1 MIQSTSVQILV
12 LNSGSSSLK
21 YQLIEMTG
29 ERRLAKGEISKIG
42 GLVNNEVK
50 NHDEALTAAFKN
62 LTESGARMEEIA
74 GVGHRVVHGGEDF
87 QQSVIIDD
95 RVLGLIEK
103 ASELAPLHNPANLKG
118 YYASKALLPK
128 ATHVAVFDTAFH
140 QTLAPHAY
148 LYGIPYEYYTRDKVR
163 RYGFHGTS
171 YRYVLE
177 RYAQIQGKPASECK
191 LIACHLGNG
200 CSVCAIDGGKS
211 ADTSMGFT
219 PLEGLL
225 MGTRSGDIDAGAV
238 TYLMGRG
245 VTNADA
251 MLNEKSGLLGLSG
264 VSNDM
269 QLVLAEAT
277 RGNQRAEMA
286 VQVFCYRVTKY
297 IGAYFAA
304 MSGADA
310 IIFTAGIG
318 EHAAVIR
325 ARICASLAVL
335 GVVLDPARN
344 DDAAG
349 KERKISS
356 DRASPAVWVIPTD
369 EELVIARDTMLA
381 ITRRAIT
388 A

>member
-21 YQLIEMTG
+21 FQLIEMTG

-42 GLVNNEVK
+42 TEVR
-50 NHDEALTAAFKN
+50 NHDEALASAFKK
-62 LTESGARMEEIA
+62 LAEAGARLEDIA

-95 RVLGLIEK
+95 KVLRLIEK
-103 ASELAPLHNPANLKG
+103 ASDLAPLHNPANLKG

-140 QTLAPHAY
+140 QTLEPHAF

-171 YRYVLE
+171 YRYVSE
-177 RYAQIQGKPASECK
+177 RFAQIHGKRASK

-200 CSVCAIDGGKS
+200 CSVCAIDAGKS
-211 ADTSMGFT
+211 VDTSMGFT

-225 MGTRSGDIDAGAV
+225 MGTRSGDMDAGAV
-238 TYLMGRG
+238 TFLMARG
-245 VTNADA
+245 VSNLDSL
-251 MLNEKSGLLGLSG
+251 LNEKSGLLGVSG

-269 QLVLAEAT
+269 QEVLAAASN
-277 RGNQRAEMA
+277 GNQRAEFA
-286 VQVFCYRVTKY
+286 IQVFCYRVTKY

-310 IIFTAGIG
+310 ILFTGGIG
-318 EHAAVIR
+318 EHAASIR
-325 ARICASLAVL
+325 ARICAPLGVL
-335 GVVLDPARN
+335 GVSLDPARN
-344 DDAAG
+344 DGAVG
-349 KERKISS
+349 REQKISP
-356 DRASPAVWVIPTD
+356 DGTSPAVWVIPTD
-369 EELVIARDTMLA
+369 EELVIARDTAKA
-381 ITRRAIT
+381 IAQ
-388 A
+388 

>member
-21 YQLIEMTG
+21 YQLIETTG

-42 GLVNNEVK
+42 SAVK

-62 LTESGARMEEIA
+62 LTDSGVRLEEIA
-74 GVGHRVVHGGEDF
+74 GVGHRVVHGGEEF

-95 RVLGLIEK
+95 AVLRLIEK

-128 ATHVAVFDTAFH
+128 ARHVAVFDTAFH

-148 LYGIPYEYYTRDKVR
+148 LYGIPYDYYTRDKVR

-177 RYAQIQGKPASECK
+177 RYAQILGKPASECK
-191 LIACHLGNG
+191 LIVCHLGNG

-238 TYLMGRG
+238 TYLIGRG
-245 VTNADA
+245 VTHLDSL
-251 MLNEKSGLLGLSG
+251 LNEKSGLLGLSG

-269 QLVLAEAT
+269 QAVLAEAAK
-277 RGNQRAEMA
+277 GNQRAEIA
-286 VQVFCYRVTKY
+286 IQVFCYRVTKY

-304 MSGADA
+304 IGGAEA
-310 IIFTAGIG
+310 IVFTAGIG
-318 EHAAVIR
+318 EHGAAIR
-325 ARICASLAVL
+325 ARICAALAVL

-344 DDAAG
+344 SAGG
-349 KERKISS
+349 KEQKISS
-356 DRASPAVWVIPTD
+356 DGASPAVWVIPTD
-369 EELVIARDTMLA
+369 EELVIARDTV
-381 ITRRAIT
+381 RAIT

>member
-1 MIQSTSVQILV
+1 VQILV

-21 YQLIEMTG
+21 YQLIETTG

-42 GLVNNEVK
+42 SAVK

-62 LTESGARMEEIA
+62 LTDSGVRLEEIA
-74 GVGHRVVHGGEDF
+74 GVGHRVVHGGEEF

-95 RVLGLIEK
+95 AVLRLIEK

-128 ATHVAVFDTAFH
+128 ARHVAVFDTAFH

-148 LYGIPYEYYTRDKVR
+148 LYGIPYDYYTRDKVR

-177 RYAQIQGKPASECK
+177 RYAQILGKPASECK
-191 LIACHLGNG
+191 LIVCHLGNG

-245 VTNADA
+245 VTHLDSL
-251 MLNEKSGLLGLSG
+251 LNEKSGLLGLSG

-269 QLVLAEAT
+269 QAVLAEAAK
-277 RGNQRAEMA
+277 GNQRAEIA
-286 VQVFCYRVTKY
+286 IQVFCYRVTKY

-304 MSGADA
+304 IGGAEA
-310 IIFTAGIG
+310 IVFTAGIG
-318 EHAAVIR
+318 EHGAAIR
-325 ARICASLAVL
+325 ARICAALAVL

-344 DDAAG
+344 SAGG
-349 KERKISS
+349 KEQKISS
-356 DRASPAVWVIPTD
+356 DGASPAVWVIPTD
-369 EELVIARDTMLA
+369 EELVIARDTV
-381 ITRRAIT
+381 RAIT